1 MSVSKA
7 WNVESRT
14 DQGSSRADRIKQLES
29 LANFL
34 DTAIA
39 LPGTNIR
46 VGFDAVIGLIPG
58 VGDVITTVT
67 SLYIVHQAR
76 QLGAPTHLILRMLG
90 NIAIDG
96 LAGSIPFVGDVFDT
110 FYRSNRRN
118 MDLLRRHLD
127 RQKVYG

>member
-14 DQGSSRADRIKQLES
+14 HQGSSRADRIKQLES

>member
-76 QLGAPTHLILRMLG
+76 QLGAPTHLVLRMLG

-127 RQKVYG
+127 RQKGYG

>member
-1 MSVSKA
+1 
-7 WNVESRT
+7 
-14 DQGSSRADRIKQLES
+14 
-29 LANFL
+29 
-34 DTAIA
+34 
-39 LPGTNIR
+39 